1 MLLRRIARPLLAG
14 IFITGGIAQLRDPEG
29 HAKAAH
35 PVLDQVAGMVPVE
48 DPPSSVTM
56 VRVDAG
62 VKVGAGVLLAL
73 GKAPRLSAAALA
85 ASLIPTTLAGHRFW
99 EMEDP
104 ELRKLH
110 QVQFVKNMGLLGGLM
125 LASADTEGKPSMA
138 WRARRAGRTSA
149 ATAELFHKDITT
161 GLGALS
167 ERAGLAGEQAGAAAG
182 RAGEQA
188 AAVAGRASEQAAAV
202 AGRASEQA
210 AVVAGRASERF
221 GDQTGRLLE
230 EAERWRGEAEKRATE
245 VAKRARKASERAS
258 KRASRRIEQ
267 ASKDAD
273 RRLQRASKRAEKI
286 RAELPKRAEKLRAE
300 GAKRAEK
307 LRASV
312 PAGVSNW

>member
-149 ATAELFHKDITT
+149 ATAELFHKDITS

-182 RAGEQA
+182 RAG
-188 AAVAGRASEQAAAV
+188 EQAAAV